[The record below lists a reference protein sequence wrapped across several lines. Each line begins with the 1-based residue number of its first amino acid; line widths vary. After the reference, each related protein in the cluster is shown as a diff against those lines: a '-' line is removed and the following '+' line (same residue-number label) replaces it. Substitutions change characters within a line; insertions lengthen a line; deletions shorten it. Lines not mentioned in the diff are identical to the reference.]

1 MSDYRDPN
9 DPMWRNTTYDPDTRG
24 SGTSWGWIA
33 AALFLVVVLA
43 IVFGVKHEPN
53 QQTASNEPPASS
65 HMTNPAAPPMT
76 PGQPSTPAPAN
87 R

>member
-43 IVFGVKHEPN
+43 IVFGVKHEPT
-53 QQTASNEPPASS
+53 QTASNEPPASS
-65 HMTNPAAPPMT
+65 RMTNPAAPPAT